1 MSMINLMPAESKS
14 AIVYARRNTRLIH
27 WTIGCVGIIIAMGAT
42 VILGGVYIDNSKHNL
57 STSIEQTK
65 TTISTQK
72 LDKVQAQAQS
82 LSGGVKLIVQVLSKE
97 IQFSKLLQQLGSL
110 MPAGATL
117 GNIQLSNKVNGALD
131 LTANAIDYQSA
142 TQVQVNLQDPKNN
155 LFDKV
160 DTISVSCTDGSSS
173 SNSGSS
179 AVASRYKCQILVR
192 ALFKAD
198 AAVTLLASPPAKSAT
213 GAQK

>member
-1 MSMINLMPAESKS
+1 MSMLNLMPPESKS
-14 AIVYARRNTRLIH
+14 AIIYARRNTRLIH
-27 WTIGCVGIIIAMGAT
+27 WTIGSVFIIIAMAAT
-42 VILGGVYIDNSKHNL
+42 VLLGGVYIDNSKHNL

-65 TTISTQK
+65 STISTQK
-72 LDKVQAQAQS
+72 LDKVQAEAQS

-97 IQFSKLLQQLGSL
+97 IQFSKLLQQLGGL

-117 GNIQLSNKVNGALD
+117 GNLSLSNKVNGALD

-160 DTISVSCTDGSSS
+160 DTISVSCSDGSGST
-173 SNSGSS
+173 SGT
-179 AVASRYKCQILVR
+179 VDSRYKCQILVR
-192 ALFKAD
+192 ALFKAN
-198 AAVTLLASPPAKSAT
+198 AAVTLLASPPASST
-213 GAQK
+213 GAKQ